1 MLVRNWSDK
10 MNRFGDMTVS
20 IAFIFLILFV
30 GIYLGTKSV
39 KIDNCV
45 YDRASELY
53 ICSVE
58 PKLGADK

>member
-1 MLVRNWSDK
+1 

-20 IAFIFLILFV
+20 IAFIFLILFI

-58 PKLGADK
+58 PKLGANK